1 MGFFLN
7 QLPLVNE
14 DLTITWV
21 LLDDLVIMNVPYC
34 AVLQILY
41 RKRGP
46 WAALLLPEQTKVHE

>member
-7 QLPLVNE
+7 QLPLVYE

-21 LLDDLVIMNVPYC
+21 LLDDLVIMNLSYC
-34 AVLQILY
+34 AVLEILY

-46 WAALLLPEQTKVHE
+46 GAALLLPEQIKVHE